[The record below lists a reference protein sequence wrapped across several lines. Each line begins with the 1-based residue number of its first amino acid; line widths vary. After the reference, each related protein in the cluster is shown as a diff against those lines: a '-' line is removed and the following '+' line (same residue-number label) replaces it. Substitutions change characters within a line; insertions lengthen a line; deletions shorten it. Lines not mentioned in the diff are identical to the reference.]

1 MQNQQL
7 ESNVLAPLRQWI
19 AAYRAF
25 KDKLKTLDNTRLE
38 FDAERRAFSKLD
50 IKRVRQQQAADKV
63 EPELAGKLEAKSG
76 DVAGMHCH
84 VFVPMTV
91 LAIQIAEAEQLCN
104 EDQLSVACSGIWLV
118 CFALMPLTYGHVH
131 LTWNKYV

>member
-1 MQNQQL
+1 MRVPHLKSLIQYGVEHSAAAPVLQNQQL

-25 KDKLKTLDNTRLE
+25 KDKMKVLDNTRLE

-50 IKRVRQQQAADKV
+50 IKRVRQQQAADKI

-76 DVAGMHCH
+76 DLAGMRCR
-84 VFVPMTV
+84 V
-91 LAIQIAEAEQLCN
+91 LLHPA
-104 EDQLSVACSGIWLV
+104 
-118 CFALMPLTYGHVH
+118 
-131 LTWNKYV
+131 